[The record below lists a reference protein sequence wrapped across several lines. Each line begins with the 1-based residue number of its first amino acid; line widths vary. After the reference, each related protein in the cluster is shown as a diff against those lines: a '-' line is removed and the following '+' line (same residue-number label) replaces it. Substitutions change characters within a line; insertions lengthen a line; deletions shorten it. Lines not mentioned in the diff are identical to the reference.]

1 MCCCSRGHKES
12 DTTERLNWMVVLFL
26 FFKVNVLVTQSCPT
40 LCDPMDYSSWGSDHG
55 ILQARI
61 LEWIAI
67 PFSKGASRRRDW
79 TQVSGIAHRFLLS
92 EPQGKP
98 LIFKGSSIL
107 FFIVS
112 VPVYRPINSAQGFLL
127 LHILIS
133 IFAIS
138 YLFNDPDRYEV
149 ISLHGFDLHF
159 PNN

>member
-1 MCCCSRGHKES
+1 MTPWTIALGALTMEFSRQEYWSGLPFPSPRELP
-12 DTTERLNWMVVLFL
+12 DL
-26 FFKVNVLVTQSCPT
+26 
-40 LCDPMDYSSWGSDHG
+40 G
-55 ILQARI
+55 IEPKSLA
-61 LEWIAI
+61 LHTD
-67 PFSKGASRRRDW
+67 S
-79 TQVSGIAHRFLLS
+79 LS